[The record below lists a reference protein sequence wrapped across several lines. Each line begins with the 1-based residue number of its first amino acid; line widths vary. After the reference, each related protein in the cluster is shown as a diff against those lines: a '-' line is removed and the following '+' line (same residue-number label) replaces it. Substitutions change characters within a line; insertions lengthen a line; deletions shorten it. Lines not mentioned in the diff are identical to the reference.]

1 MTEMKTIC
9 GLCHTGCGMIVNV
22 EDGQIKAVRGDPE
35 HPANKGLLCPKGAAS
50 VQLVY
55 SKDRLMSPL
64 QKTKGGFKK
73 ISWNEAI
80 DVATDKITEIR
91 DISGPGGLIRFA
103 GAPVSYDGRD
113 SFMQLM
119 ASIGSPNFAGVGHLC
134 HVPRITAM
142 KSVFGSPPEPDY
154 SNTNLIIFWGTNP
167 MGSTRYGNYAIE
179 GDLGDFRSLI
189 KEAKKKSIKVVT
201 IDPVYSETANLSDTW
216 VPIEPGTDLALALS
230 MIHIIINENLYDKKF
245 VENWTTGFSELKEHV
260 GNHTPEWA
268 EDLTGVSA
276 SNIRKIAREYA
287 LTKPAIIRDGNGLDM
302 NTNGVQ
308 TARAL
313 MYLIALTGNYD
324 IPGGNVIFPWARQS
338 FLPDFRKVKFEE
350 KRIGQDTFPLFPEIP
365 GPFLLETILSQDR
378 KFGMIVTHSNPV
390 LVLANTNRVKRAFE
404 KLAFLIVLDMFP
416 TATAQM
422 AELILPSPSL
432 FESYGYRAFSDR
444 QGGFISVKPKVIDP
458 LGESRHFSEIEY
470 EIAERLGLAED
481 YPFKN
486 DKEWVNF
493 MLKPTGLTTDDF
505 AGKSI
510 VSVTDPITYRKYI
523 KNGFKTPSK
532 KIEFYSETY
541 AKYGQDPLPVY
552 KEPLSLRGWKNKKR
566 EKYPFKGTTRKQY
579 QYVHTK
585 FRNLEYLK
593 RLYPE
598 PLIMI
603 HSEDASASQ
612 VKNGD
617 MVEIESPHGKAI
629 MKAKVSDGFKRG
641 LVVLDYGWGNPW
653 DDPQTCVNELS
664 SADVWDPISGGT
676 ANRLFYCSVRKKI
689 N

>member
-1 MTEMKTIC
+1 MKTIC

-80 DVATDKITEIR
+80 DIATDKITEIR

-245 VENWTTGFSELKEHV
+245 VENWTTGFSVLKEHV
-260 GNHTPEWA
+260 ENHTPEWA
-268 EDLTGVSA
+268 EGLTGVSA
-276 SNIRKIAREYA
+276 SDIRKIAREYA

-365 GPFLLETILSQDR
+365 GPFLLQTILSQDR

-541 AKYGQDPLPVY
+541 ANYGQDPLPVY